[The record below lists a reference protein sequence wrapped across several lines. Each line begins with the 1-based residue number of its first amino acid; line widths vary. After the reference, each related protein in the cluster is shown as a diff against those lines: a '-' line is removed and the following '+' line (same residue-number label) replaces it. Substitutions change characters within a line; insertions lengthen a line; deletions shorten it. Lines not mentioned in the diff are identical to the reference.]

1 MTISTAV
8 PKVAYTGNGTT
19 TVFPVPF
26 EFFVNSDLY
35 VREWTDY
42 INNPTVFTTLVY
54 GTDYT
59 VTGGNGTT
67 GSVTLTVAPTSG
79 SHLEIADNVPFG
91 QVVQYQAFGPF
102 PAEAHERAL
111 DRLAVQIKQVANSVS
126 DAVGGNVSVIS
137 IFGRNGSVTA
147 QQADYSL
154 FYSLNT
160 HIHAWSE
167 ITAKP
172 TLFPPE
178 AHTHDWAVILNK
190 PTTFPPSGHTHTW
203 GEITDA
209 VEQAQDLVATMFVHA
224 GDTGITFTYDD
235 ATGLVYASVTG
246 GSGGSSPILRNYN
259 YSSNTSMVTDPGINN
274 FRMNNANYL
283 TTTQMTFSNIDLDGL
298 SPDLGSLQVDDVL
311 MLSNLS
317 AAGYGRYTITALD
330 HTPSGY
336 SLFTVVCD
344 TNNTAAGGPTNNND
358 FQIQL
363 LRASTGLGEAP
374 NDGVAYARKS
384 LNWTGLTWN
393 DVAGKPTTFTPAVHT
408 HPQSEVTNLV
418 ADLSGKANTVHLHVT
433 SDVTG
438 LDTALSGKAA
448 TVHTH
453 TIANV
458 TGLQTALDAKETLGQ
473 VAGINTQAGATYTFN
488 LSDKGLVVEGN
499 SATAQTFT
507 LPLNATAA
515 FPVNSRID
523 LVQIGVGKVSIAATA
538 GVTILSKGAKL
549 GLSAQYAGAT
559 LYKRAVDTWLLVGD
573 LG

>member
-160 HIHAWSE
+160 HIHTWSE

-190 PTTFPPSGHTHTW
+190 PRPSRPRATPTH
-203 GEITDA
+203 G
-209 VEQAQDLVATMFVHA
+209 VK
-224 GDTGITFTYDD
+224 
-235 ATGLVYASVTG
+235 S
-246 GSGGSSPILRNYN
+246 
-259 YSSNTSMVTDPGINN
+259 
-274 FRMNNANYL
+274 L
-283 TTTQMTFSNIDLDGL
+283 T
-298 SPDLGSLQVDDVL
+298 
-311 MLSNLS
+311 LSNRRRTWSQLCS
-317 AAGYGRYTITALD
+317 STLVTQALHSPTMTPLDWCMHQSRAAAGVPLLSSEIIITAA
-330 HTPSGY
+330 TPRW
-336 SLFTVVCD
+336 SL
-344 TNNTAAGGPTNNND
+344 
-358 FQIQL
+358 
-363 LRASTGLGEAP
+363 
-374 NDGVAYARKS
+374 
-384 LNWTGLTWN
+384 
-393 DVAGKPTTFTPAVHT
+393 TPA
-408 HPQSEVTNLV
+408 LII
-418 ADLSGKANTVHLHVT
+418 SG
-433 SDVTG
+433 
-438 LDTALSGKAA
+438 
-448 TVHTH
+448 
-453 TIANV
+453 
-458 TGLQTALDAKETLGQ
+458 
-473 VAGINTQAGATYTFN
+473 
-488 LSDKGLVVEGN
+488 
-499 SATAQTFT
+499 
-507 LPLNATAA
+507 
-515 FPVNSRID
+515 
-523 LVQIGVGKVSIAATA
+523 
-538 GVTILSKGAKL
+538 
-549 GLSAQYAGAT
+549 
-559 LYKRAVDTWLLVGD
+559 
-573 LG
+573 